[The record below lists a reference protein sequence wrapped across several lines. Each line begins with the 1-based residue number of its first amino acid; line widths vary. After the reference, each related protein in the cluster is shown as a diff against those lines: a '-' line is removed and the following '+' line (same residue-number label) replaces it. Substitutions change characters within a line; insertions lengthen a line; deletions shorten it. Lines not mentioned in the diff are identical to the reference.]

1 MPKNRE
7 PANPPPKTRRRFP
20 MEFWAGGSQIRL
32 LHDPLKIPIKPQA
45 EAKSAPAEPKSGQAG
60 STKAPA
66 KEFRNYDSYLVE
78 YYDGS
83 KRMRVR
89 RSSYAKAMVLIE
101 SLKIKFL
108 NGKTDALQFEGRD
121 QHIYLSAVD
130 QLKGLKRAA
139 EKADA
144 GALGAGEAKVH
155 DLTVDQAVVEYVK
168 SANLLFEHGLTVV
181 GVAHEVA
188 DLKKRLGPVPLSTAV
203 DFYEKFGASIT
214 VKKNVPEIVTEL
226 LKSLRDDKKTEYHI
240 RDTKLR
246 LERFSKSF
254 PGLIYGIST
263 RDINDWLRGLKSK
276 ARNHQG
282 EELAGKS
289 RNNLRGAVVQLFNF
303 AKENGYLSRELP
315 TAADATKKIKEVGEE
330 NEVFTPEEMEK
341 MLSKA
346 SGKLIPSLALK
357 AFSGVRTEELI
368 KMHWSHLHFDNKST
382 NLSKDIT
389 KLTQRRTIRMQPN
402 LQAWLEPHKQAE
414 GRICFHWTTPSSAT
428 QMWRKLARSLN
439 IKNSKNKFRNSYISY
454 RLAQTKNI
462 ALVADESG
470 NSPAVIKREYMD
482 LVSEEDAA
490 KWFAIFPQEKQPA

>member
-1 MPKNRE
+1 MPKKRDGSR
-7 PANPPPKTRRRFP
+7 PPPKKRKRFP
-20 MEFWAGGSQIRL
+20 MEFWAGGRQIRL
-32 LHDPLKIPIKPQA
+32 LRDPLKIPIPPLSDA
-45 EAKSAPAEPKSGQAG
+45 EAAPASSPKGKAG
-60 STKAPA
+60 SAKAPA
-66 KEFRNYDSYLVE
+66 KKFRKYDSYLVE

-89 RSSYAKAMVLIE
+89 RSSFPKAMNLIE

-121 QHIYLSAVD
+121 QLIYQSAVE
-130 QLKGLKRAA
+130 QLKSLKRPV

-144 GALGAGEAKVH
+144 GSAGAGPAKVP
-155 DLTVDQAVVEYVK
+155 DLTVDQAVVDFVK
-168 SANLLFEHGLTVV
+168 AANLLFEHELTVI

-188 DLKKRLGPVPLSTAV
+188 DFKKRLGSIPLSTAV
-203 DFYEKFGASIT
+203 DFFEKFGTSIT
-214 VKKNVPEIVTEL
+214 EKKNVPEIVTEL
-226 LKSLRDDKKTEYHI
+226 LKSLRDDKNTEYHI
-240 RDTKLR
+240 RDTKFR
-246 LERFSKSF
+246 LERFSKTF
-254 PGLIYGIST
+254 PGQILGIST
-263 RDINDWLRGLKSK
+263 NDINEWLRGLKSK
-276 ARNHQG
+276 ARNHEG

-303 AKENGYLSRELP
+303 AKEKGYLSRELP

-346 SGKLIPSLALK
+346 SEKLIPSLALK

-368 KMHWSHLHFDNKST
+368 KMHWSHLHFENKST
-382 NLSKDIT
+382 NLTKDIT

-402 LQAWLEPHKQAE
+402 LQAWLEPHKKPE

-428 QMWRKLARSLN
+428 QMWRKLARSLG

-454 RLAQTKNI
+454 RLAQTKDI

-482 LVSEEDAA
+482 LVTEQDAA
-490 KWFAIFPQEKQPA
+490 KWFAIFPKDKKPV